1 MAFDPNELPP
11 ALVDEYLKNR
21 CGLLVGAGASAGAKL
36 PQWEELLREMIATA
50 KANVPISDAK
60 AADYEALINGGK
72 YLMAASGLKADLGS
86 YFGDFIRR
94 VFVESKPE
102 PTELHEA
109 FLKLGLLQF
118 ALTTNYDTLLERA
131 WRSLNP
137 DVTVCTFR
145 DIGEVRRSLSRRE
158 FFILKAH
165 GDATRTGDGIILTEQ
180 DYRQILFKEPAY
192 QNMLATMFS
201 MYTMIFV
208 GASMSDPEINLMLNY
223 IAGTFAPD
231 AGPTHYAVLTKEK
244 ITEVEKERWF
254 KDFKIRVIPVSSANE
269 YVELTE
275 FVTLL
280 ASHGAGAAA

>member
-1 MAFDPNELPP
+1 MAFDPKDLPP
-11 ALVDEYLKNR
+11 ALVDEYRKNR
-21 CGLLVGAGASAGAKL
+21 CGLLVGAGASVGANL
-36 PQWEELLREMIATA
+36 PQWADLLREMITTA

-60 AADYEALINGGK
+60 AAEYETLINGGK

-86 YFGDFIRR
+86 FFGDFIRR
-94 VFVESKPE
+94 VFVESKPT
-102 PTELHEA
+102 PSELHDA
-109 FLKLGLLQF
+109 FLKLDRLQF
-118 ALTTNYDTLLERA
+118 VLTTNYDTLLERA
-131 WRSLNP
+131 WRTLDA

-165 GDATRTGDGIILTEQ
+165 GDATRAGDGIILTEQ
-180 DYRQILFKEPAY
+180 DYRHILFKEPAY

-201 MYTMIFV
+201 MYTVVFV
-208 GASMSDPEINLMLNY
+208 GTSMSDPEINLMLNY

-269 YVELTE
+269 YAEIEEFVEL
-275 FVTLL
+275 L
-280 ASHGAGAAA
+280 AAQGSTGIV